1 MENQQ
6 LFLLDDDSAARRLV
20 LVKDF
25 LTNNNVTALEY
36 PLYCPDLASADF
48 YQFHGV
54 KFALKGWRF
63 CGGADIKMRWKSWKG
78 LHKMASRNISNAF
91 TTAGRSV

>member
-6 LFLLDDDSAARRLV
+6 LFLLNYDSAARRLV

-25 LTNNNVTALEY
+25 LTYNNVTAPEH

-48 YQFHGV
+48 YVFPGL
-54 KFALKGWRF
+54 KPALKRRRF
-63 CGGADIKMRWKSWKG
+63 CGGGGDIKMR
-78 LHKMASRNISNAF
+78 R
-91 TTAGRSV
+91 RS